1 MAIFKNRTWEI
12 GNMRLFVNCEPQ
24 FFCILENLM
33 FFKHDFY
40 ANSKYTTIFEIRQKL
55 TQKIVILFYES

>member
-1 MAIFKNRTWEI
+1 
-12 GNMRLFVNCEPQ
+12 MRLFVNCEPQ
-24 FFCILENLM
+24 FFFILENLM

-40 ANSKYTTIFEIRQKL
+40 ANSKDTSIFEIRQKL